1 MTEQVLQEEEEIQ
14 ANPYNQ
20 KKAWHKEDTKPFL
33 SSDALYFE
41 EPEDKNK
48 LFKSN
53 DIEDAVN
60 PDNVNVENL
69 ETQKDTP
76 YKRPNYKKRYDD
88 LKKHYDSKLNEF
100 RVREQELLDE
110 ATKNRSDYQAPKTA
124 DELEQFKNDY
134 PDVYEVVETVAHLQS
149 ESKSKVLEERLSQL
163 QQRETQLIR
172 QDAEK
177 RLMERHPDFENIRN
191 SDEFH
196 GWASQQPQS
205 IQSWV
210 YSNAEDADLAS
221 RALDLFKKDLGLD
234 ISQDK
239 KSSSKPT
246 RKSAADLVSTKTTSV
261 DLKQEKIWSE
271 KEIAAL
277 SMDEFDKYESEI
289 SNAMQEGRIVK

>member
-33 SSDALYFE
+33 SSDTLYFE

-53 DIEDAVN
+53 DIENAVN
-60 PDNVNVENL
+60 PDNVNVDNL

-177 RLMERHPDFENIRN
+177 RLMEKHPDFENIRN